1 MRTLPA
7 EAVDEIDEAH
17 VHITWS
23 RKGGGG
29 YGGMFIALSTG
40 VEAEDLRRSSGPMAD
55 ELLDGFVESIVARDV
70 PCEEYVVGESSRKFV
85 VSGEMWLPGERGYFE
100 WLDRIMRFQIP
111 DAFPMTVRQVLSESA
126 DANSPGSFVV
136 FSILHDGEDGHT
148 RSSVLVNPET
158 GKEWSRWVVGFG
170 GRDYRGRTRTN
181 PQQILKDLEN
191 YPNPVGDIL
200 DELVA
205 SISMEEIKPDIHI
218 KGSGPEM
225 RPLKL
230 GRGTWYCTPT
240 VSGNATR
247 HRAEEIKAQLH
258 LQRAQARRPV
268 VFAGEVTDAGQWS
281 KTIVHDGGDAFF
293 EVEDAAFGASW
304 SFYCY
309 FVRDHFYR

>member
-17 VHITWS
+17 VYVVWAQ
-23 RKGGGG
+23 KGGGG
-29 YGGMFIALSTG
+29 YGSTFIALSTG

-55 ELLDGFVESIVARDV
+55 ELLDALVESMVARDV

-111 DAFPMTVRQVLSESA
+111 DAFPMRVLEVLSHSA
-126 DANSPGSFVV
+126 DPNSPGSFVIFRV
-136 FSILHDGEDGHT
+136 LHDGEDGHIH
-148 RSSVLVNPET
+148 SSVVVNPET
-158 GKEWSRWVVGFG
+158 GMEWSRWVVGFG

-181 PQQILKDLEN
+181 PDQILKDLEN

-205 SISMEEIKPDIHI
+205 SISMEAIEPDIHI
-218 KGSGPEM
+218 RGLGPEK
-225 RPLKL
+225 RPLEL
-230 GRGTWYCTPT
+230 GRGTWHCTLT
-240 VSGNATR
+240 VSGNVTR
-247 HRAEEIKAQLH
+247 HGAEEITAQLH
-258 LQRAQARRPV
+258 LQRAQAKRRV
-268 VFAGEVTDAGQWS
+268 VFAGEVTEGDEWS
-281 KTIVHDGGDAFF
+281 KTIVHDGGEALF
-293 EVEDAAFGASW
+293 EVENAADGASW